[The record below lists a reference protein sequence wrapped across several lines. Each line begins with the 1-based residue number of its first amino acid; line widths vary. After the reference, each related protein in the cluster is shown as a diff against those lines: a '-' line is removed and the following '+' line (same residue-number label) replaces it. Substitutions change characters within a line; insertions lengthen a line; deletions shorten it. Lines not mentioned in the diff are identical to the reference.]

1 MYIKLKNNVVTGLI
15 PEDDLLFPGI
25 PIDKRY
31 SAEFLAECIALDDAT
46 GIRTGML
53 YDADTQTFSEPAPLE
68 PEPADP
74 PAPDIETVRADKLQE
89 LSDACN
95 AAIVAGCDVTLA
107 DGTVEHFALEETDQ
121 INLNAAYTACRQ
133 GATEYP
139 YHADGQLCRLYSAAD
154 IIAIGD
160 AATAHKL
167 YHTTYCNHMMM
178 WARRVETADELS
190 DIVYGAELPG
200 DLAANMA
207 RVLGDAANG

>member
-1 MYIKLKNNVVTGLI
+1 MYILLTNNIVTAII
-15 PEDDLLFPGI
+15 PNENPVFPGI

-68 PEPADP
+68 PEPAT
-74 PAPDIETVRADKLQE
+74 APDLDTLRAAKLDE

-121 INLNAAYTACRQ
+121 INLNAAYTACQQ

-167 YHTTYCNHMMM
+167 YHTTYCNHLLT
-178 WARRVETADELS
+178 WARRAETADELAG
-190 DIVYGAELPG
+190 IVYGVELPE
-200 DLAANMA
+200 DLKANMVK
-207 RVLGDAANG
+207 VLGGAT

>member
-15 PEDDLLFPGI
+15 QEDDLLFPGI

-53 YDADTQTFSEPAPLE
+53 YDPDTQTFSEPAPLE
-68 PEPADP
+68 PEPTP
-74 PAPDIETVRADKLQE
+74 VPDLDTLRAAKLDE

-121 INLNAAYTACRQ
+121 INLNAAYTACQQ

-167 YHTTYCNHMMM
+167 YHTTYCNHLLT
-178 WARRVETADELS
+178 WARRAETADELAG
-190 DIVYGAELPG
+190 IVYGVELPE
-200 DLAANMA
+200 DLKANMVK
-207 RVLGDAANG
+207 VLGGAT

>member
-1 MYIKLKNNVVTGLI
+1 MYIDGNGMQIPCAAVHRDGGWAFAGEGVEDVNGAFVLRADDGTLLREFNTSDWLRVVRGTGL
-15 PEDDLLFPGI
+15 LMLT
-25 PIDKRY
+25 
-31 SAEFLAECIALDDAT
+31 DA
-46 GIRTGML
+46 
-53 YDADTQTFSEPAPLE
+53 
-68 PEPADP
+68 PEPTP
-74 PAPDIETVRADKLQE
+74 VPDLDTLRAVKLAE

-121 INLNAAYTACRQ
+121 INLNAAYTACQQ
-133 GATEYP
+133 GAKEYP

-178 WARRVETADELS
+178 WERRVETADELEG
-190 DIVYGAELPG
+190 IVYGAELPK
-200 DLAANMA
+200 DLTANMA
-207 RVLGDAANG
+207 SVLGGAT

>member
-1 MYIKLKNNVVTGLI
+1 MYIDGNGMQIPCAAVHRDGGWAFAGEGVEDVNGAFVLRSDDGTLLREFNTSDWLRVVRGTGSL
-15 PEDDLLFPGI
+15 
-25 PIDKRY
+25 
-31 SAEFLAECIALDDAT
+31 
-46 GIRTGML
+46 ML
-53 YDADTQTFSEPAPLE
+53 TDV
-68 PEPADP
+68 PEPA
-74 PAPDIETVRADKLQE
+74 TVPNLDTLRAARLAE

-95 AAIVAGCDVTLA
+95 AAIVAGCDVTLT

-200 DLAANMA
+200 DLKANMA
-207 RVLGDAANG
+207 SVLGGAT

>member
-1 MYIKLKNNVVTGLI
+1 MYIDGNGVQIPCAAVHRAGSWTFAGEGVEDVNGAFVLRTDDGILLREFNTSDWLRVVRGTGSLM
-15 PEDDLLFPGI
+15 LT
-25 PIDKRY
+25 
-31 SAEFLAECIALDDAT
+31 DA
-46 GIRTGML
+46 
-53 YDADTQTFSEPAPLE
+53 
-68 PEPADP
+68 PEPTTV
-74 PAPDIETVRADKLQE
+74 PDLDTLRAAKLAE

-107 DGTVEHFALEETDQ
+107 DGTAQHFALEETDQ
-121 INLNAAYTACRQ
+121 INLNAAYTACQQ

-167 YHTTYCNHMMM
+167 YHTTYCNHLLT
-178 WARRVETADELS
+178 WARRAEAADEMS

-200 DLAANMA
+200 DLAANMVK
-207 RVLGDAANG
+207 VLGGAT

>member
-1 MYIKLKNNVVTGLI
+1 MYILLTNNIVTEII
-15 PEDDLLFPGI
+15 PNENPVFPGI

-68 PEPADP
+68 PEPAT
-74 PAPDIETVRADKLQE
+74 APDLDTIRAAKLSE

-121 INLNAAYTACRQ
+121 INLNTAYTACRQ
-133 GATEYP
+133 GAKEYP

-200 DLAANMA
+200 DLKANMA
-207 RVLGDAANG
+207 SVLGGAT